1 MLTIRSAPRDGNRPS
16 AKMLGAN
23 MVYEPSI
30 RMPHTSDT
38 TIRMVSIGTTVI
50 YAFIVLWP
58 ARNITIAATNSISAN
73 HCRIE

>member
-23 MVYEPSI
+23 MVCDPSI

-58 ARNITIAATNSISAN
+58 ARNITIAATNSIRAN
-73 HCRIE
+73 HCRTE